1 MSRTRVR
8 YRCSE
13 CGGEAAR
20 WLGRCPA
27 CGAWNTLGEEHR
39 PASRPAA
46 VATGERP
53 VPIAAVNPVAGVGVA
68 TGVDELDRVL
78 GGGLVAGSVT
88 LIGGEP
94 GIGKSTLVLQ
104 ALGSMAAGG
113 ATVLLVAAEESV
125 QQVRLRAERLGV
137 LHDNLLVVAETSLP
151 SVLAHLDD
159 AQPTVVAV
167 DSIQTVLDPE
177 LSGAAGSLV
186 QVRECAQ
193 RLVRFAKEQDVITL
207 LVGHVTKEGTL
218 AGPRVLEHIVDT
230 VLSFEGDRHH
240 ALRLL
245 QVMKHRF
252 GSTQELGLFEMTE
265 RGLLGVPD
273 PSALF
278 LTDRRPGA
286 SGSVV
291 APVLE
296 GARPMLVELQSLV
309 APTHAPMPRR
319 SAQGL
324 DTSRFALLLAV
335 LERRARLEL
344 KGCDVYASV
353 AGGVRVAEAG
363 ADLAI
368 ALAVASAH
376 ADIPV
381 PPTTVVLGEIG
392 LGGEVRQVPHTSRRL
407 AEASRLGFTRAVVP
421 QSSPDVP
428 GMHTVRVRDVREAL
442 VAVGLLA
449 IGNDPAAVRVDEGAG
464 RGRHPRPVVAVVGPA
479 T

>member
-27 CGAWNTLGEEHR
+27 CGAWNSLGEDHR
-39 PASRPAA
+39 PVTRAGA
-46 VATGERP
+46 VTTAERP
-53 VPIAAVNPVAGVGVA
+53 VPIAAVSPSVGAGIA
-68 TGVDELDRVL
+68 TGVEELDRVL

-88 LIGGEP
+88 LVGGEP

-104 ALGSMAAGG
+104 ALGSMAAAGL
-113 ATVLLVAAEESV
+113 TVLLVAAEESV

-137 LHDNLLVVAETSLP
+137 LHDRLLVVAETSLP
-151 SVLAHLDD
+151 AVFAHVDD

-167 DSIQTVLDPE
+167 DSIQTLLDPD
-177 LSGAAGSLV
+177 LTGAAGSVV

-193 RLVRFAKEQDVITL
+193 RLVRFAKERNVITL

-296 GARPMLVELQSLV
+296 GARPMLVELQALV
-309 APTHAPMPRR
+309 AASYAPGAAAFGAGPRR
-319 SAQGL
+319 KPVLAAARGARTAGPAAAQPVRCLRQRGRRSPRHGGRRRSR
-324 DTSRFALLLAV
+324 DRAGGGERTGTTSRF
-335 LERRARLEL
+335 RRRPWSWVRSGWGAR
-344 KGCDVYASV
+344 C
-353 AGGVRVAEAG
+353 VR
-363 ADLAI
+363 
-368 ALAVASAH
+368 S
-376 ADIPV
+376 PT
-381 PPTTVVLGEIG
+381 PPDG
-392 LGGEVRQVPHTSRRL
+392 S
-407 AEASRLGFTRAVVP
+407 
-421 QSSPDVP
+421 
-428 GMHTVRVRDVREAL
+428 
-442 VAVGLLA
+442 
-449 IGNDPAAVRVDEGAG
+449 
-464 RGRHPRPVVAVVGPA
+464 PRPPGSASTARSSRTRRPTSPA
-479 T
+479 CT

>member
-1 MSRTRVR
+1 
-8 YRCSE
+8 
-13 CGGEAAR
+13 
-20 WLGRCPA
+20 
-27 CGAWNTLGEEHR
+27 LGEDHR
-39 PASRPAA
+39 PVARSAP

-53 VPIAAVNPVAGVGVA
+53 VPIASVNPVAGIGVA
-68 TGVDELDRVL
+68 SGVDELDRVL
-78 GGGLVAGSVT
+78 GGGLVSGSVT

-104 ALGSMAAGG
+104 ALGAMAAGG

-125 QQVRLRAERLGV
+125 QQVRLRASRLGV

-151 SVLAHLDD
+151 VVLAHVDEV
-159 AQPTVVAV
+159 QPTVVAV

-177 LSGAAGSLV
+177 LSGAAGSVV

-193 RLVRFAKEQDVITL
+193 RLVRFAKEHNVITL

-278 LTDRRPGA
+278 LTDRRAGA

-309 APTHAPMPRR
+309 AATHSPMPRR

-324 DTSRFALLLAV
+324 DSARFALLLAV
-335 LERRARLEL
+335 LERRAEL
-344 KGCDVYASV
+344 KLNGRDVYASV
-353 AGGVRVAEAG
+353 AGGVRVSEAG

-381 PPTTVVLGEIG
+381 PPTTVVLGELG
-392 LGGEVRQVPHTSRRL
+392 LGGEVRQVPHTARRL
-407 AEASRLGFTRAVVP
+407 TEAARLGFTRAIVP

-428 GMHTVRVRDVREAL
+428 GVHAVRVRDVREAL
-442 VAVGLLA
+442 AAVGLLS
-449 IGNDPAAVRVDEGAG
+449 IDRVEDAVRVDDH
-464 RGRHPRPVVAVVGPA
+464 RGRERASRPAVVSVGPA
-479 T
+479 S